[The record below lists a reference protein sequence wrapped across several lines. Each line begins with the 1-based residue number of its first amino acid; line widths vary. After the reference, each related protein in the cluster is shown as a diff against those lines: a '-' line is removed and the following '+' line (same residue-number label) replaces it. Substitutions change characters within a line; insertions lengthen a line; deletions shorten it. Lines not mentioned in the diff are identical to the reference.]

1 MANEELRAFFAADLD
16 DAARRAA
23 AGVARALREAS
34 GGDAVRWVR
43 SEALHVTLRFLGNID
58 PARVESLAR
67 AVGARVVPLAPF
79 EIQLGAARLFPSA
92 RRPRVVMIE
101 LAPAGSLED
110 LAATVEDGVVAA
122 GFEPE
127 GRRFRAHLTLGRVR
141 GRRQPGMRGLA
152 APAGT
157 ACEVAEVVLYRS
169 ELKPS
174 GAEYTP
180 LERMALRGGGEASTT
195 NHP

>member
-1 MANEELRAFFAADLD
+1 MADEEIRAFFAADLD

-23 AGVARALREAS
+23 AGVARALRESS

-43 SEALHVTLRFLGNID
+43 PEALHVTLRFLGDID
-58 PARVESLAR
+58 PARVEPLAR
-67 AVGARVVPLAPF
+67 AVGVRLAPLAPF

-101 LAPAGSLED
+101 LAPAG
-110 LAATVEDGVVAA
+110 
-122 GFEPE
+122 
-127 GRRFRAHLTLGRVR
+127 
-141 GRRQPGMRGLA
+141 
-152 APAGT
+152 T

-180 LERMALRGGGEASTT
+180 LERVALRGGGETSTT

>member
-1 MANEELRAFFAADLD
+1 MADEEIRAFFAADLD

-23 AGVARALREAS
+23 AGVARGLREAS

-43 SEALHVTLRFLGNID
+43 PEALHVTLRFLGNID
-58 PARVESLAR
+58 PARVRPLAH
-67 AVGARVVPLAPF
+67 AVSDRVASLAPF
-79 EIQLGAARLFPSA
+79 EMRLGAARLFPSA
-92 RRPRVVMIE
+92 RRPRVVMVE
-101 LAPAGSLED
+101 LAPAEPLEE
-110 LAATVEDGVVAA
+110 LAAAVEDGVVAA

-127 GRRFRAHLTLGRVR
+127 GRRFRAHLTLGRLR
-141 GRRQPGMRGLA
+141 GRRPPAMRGLA

-180 LERMALRGGGEASTT
+180 LERVALRGGGEASIED
-195 NHP
+195 HP